1 MKKSQNPRSKAIR
14 AAMASAVVIGA
25 VLATPV
31 SAEENSSK
39 IEAITLSSGGLAEI
53 RRNASADGSTIL
65 RLEVP
70 LEHVDDILKSLVVR
84 DPEGT
89 VGAMTLDGLSPVEET
104 FRRLPFTPEQ
114 MGSLPDLAASLQGVK
129 IRASSGGRTLD
140 GVVLGVSSQKSTN
153 PENDIEE
160 RVLSVM
166 ADNGEIKVLRMGT
179 DTALSIL
186 DDSVLEK
193 VREAANVSG
202 RGRTDEI
209 RVISLELS
217 GERSRS
223 ITLTYLVPAPVWKA
237 AYRLVIG
244 NDQKARLQ
252 AWAVVENATGE
263 DWDEIALTLSSG
275 APVTLSQHLHQR
287 YWHERQ
293 VVPVTAGSTSA
304 PRPDNSKAM
313 ISAAGAAPALRR
325 SEPFAEV
332 EASFAGDM
340 AALAPASRQAEQ
352 NEGMTSATYRLPQ
365 PVDLKAGQ
373 TLSLPFVD
381 DEVPA
386 ERVSVFQPGRNE
398 NHPIAALF
406 LKNDSPGSLPPGIL
420 TVYDD
425 QNGYVGDAQLAG
437 LPAGESRMASFAADR
452 KVEVA
457 TQTRPEENISQISVV
472 DGSVRITRLSRVV
485 TTYTIKGAADA
496 PRTVIIEHPRRD
508 GWNFTSESLD
518 SVTPTHQRLR
528 TEIEPR
534 GQAEVVA
541 TDEMKQLEVFALVDA
556 SSDALFGWAGSV
568 ADSET
573 ASKFT
578 KLAELRRGVAEA
590 ERVVGEIERDLD
602 RASEGQSRIREN
614 LAAVP
619 ADSALGQR
627 YVVMLEQ
634 EEDNIEGLGKRRG
647 EAETKV
653 EELQE
658 EVAAFIRTF

>member
-1 MKKSQNPRSKAIR
+1 
-14 AAMASAVVIGA
+14 MASAVVIGA
-25 VLATPV
+25 ALASPV

-53 RRNASADGSTIL
+53 RRNASADGSATL

-70 LEHVDDILKSLVVR
+70 IEHVDDILKSLVVR

-129 IRASSGGRTLD
+129 VRASSGGRTLD
-140 GVVLGVSSQKSTN
+140 GVVLGVSSQTRVN
-153 PENDIEE
+153 PDINNEE

-166 ADNGEIKVLRMGT
+166 ADNGEIKVLRLGT

-186 DDSVLEK
+186 DDSMLEK

-209 RVISLELS
+209 RIISLELS

-313 ISAAGAAPALRR
+313 LNAAGGAAGAAPALRR
-325 SEPFAEV
+325 SEPFAQA

-340 AALAPASRQAEQ
+340 SAPAPASRQAEPT
-352 NEGMTSATYRLPQ
+352 EGMTSATYRLPQ

-386 ERVSVFQPGRNE
+386 ERVSVFQPERNE

-406 LKNDSPGSLPPGIL
+406 LKNDSPVSLPPGIL

-437 LPAGESRMASFAADR
+437 LPAGESRMASFASDR

-472 DGSVRITRLSRVV
+472 DGSVRITRLSRIV
-485 TTYTIKGAADA
+485 TTYTIKGATDA
-496 PRTVIIEHPRRD
+496 SRTVIIEHPRRD
-508 GWNFTSESLD
+508 GWNFSSESLD

-528 TEIEPR
+528 TEIAPR

-541 TDEMKQLEVFALVDA
+541 TDEINQLEVFALVDA
-556 SSDALFGWAGSV
+556 SPDALFGWAGST

-578 KLAELRRGVAEA
+578 KLAEFRRGVAEA
-590 ERVVGEIERDLD
+590 ERVVSEIERDLD
-602 RASEGQSRIREN
+602 RASESQSRIREN

-634 EEDNIEGLGKRRG
+634 EENNIDGLGKRRG

-653 EELQE
+653 RQLQE
-658 EVAAFIRTF
+658 EVAAFIPTF

>member
-1 MKKSQNPRSKAIR
+1 
-14 AAMASAVVIGA
+14 MASAVVIGA
-25 VLATPV
+25 ALASPV

-70 LEHVDDILKSLVVR
+70 IEHVDDILKSLVVR

-114 MGSLPDLAASLQGVK
+114 MGSLPDLVASLQGVK

-140 GVVLGVSSQKSTN
+140 GVVLGVSSQKSAN
-153 PENDIEE
+153 PDTDNEE

-223 ITLTYLVPAPVWKA
+223 ITLTYLVPAPVWKT

-325 SEPFAEV
+325 ALPFAEA

-340 AALAPASRQAEQ
+340 AAPAPASRQAEP

-386 ERVSVFQPGRNE
+386 ERVSVFQPERNE

-406 LKNDSPGSLPPGIL
+406 LKNDSPVSLPPGIL

-425 QNGYVGDAQLAG
+425 QNGYVGDAQMAG

-457 TQTRPEENISQISVV
+457 TQTRPEENISRISVV
-472 DGSVRITRLSRVV
+472 DGSVRITRLSRIV
-485 TTYTIKGAADA
+485 TTYSIKGAADA

-508 GWNFTSESLD
+508 GWNFSSDSLD
-518 SVTPTHQRLR
+518 SATPTHQRLR

-541 TDEMKQLEVFALVDA
+541 TDEVKQLEVFALVDA
-556 SSDALFGWAGSV
+556 SSDALFGWAGSA
-568 ADSET
+568 ADTEM

-590 ERVVGEIERDLD
+590 ERVVSEIERDLG

-627 YVVMLEQ
+627 YVAMLEQ
-634 EEDNIEGLGKRRG
+634 EENNIEGLGNRRG
-647 EAETKV
+647 EAEAKA
-653 EELQE
+653 EQLQE
-658 EVAAFIRTF
+658 EVAAFIRTL